1 MIHLKKI
8 KFDHAFNIFLVQAKL
23 ISDTSNRTSAILLVL
38 AAAIAIIL
46 LLSIVVQAMTALSQM
61 AR

>member
-8 KFDHAFNIFLVQAKL
+8 KFDHAFNIILVQAKL